1 MCDETQTKSLAM
13 KKVLFLLLAVWM
25 SAATFGQTLGQQT
38 ITFMNCINC
47 DNYFEPNVNTLDMVG
62 LIISADTILEMGDYD
77 GICSQFYNEF
87 PVENLPGVSSVFL
100 RPDDAD
106 VRTIVVR
113 KDVNGNTR
121 AMYLLTWYGWLQSVD
136 MQDFWFFDRLLL
148 LFRYPDSNI
157 NQPILRKNEPF
168 R

>member
-1 MCDETQTKSLAM
+1 M
-13 KKVLFLLLAVWM
+13 KKVFIFLLAVSM
-25 SAATFGQTLGQQT
+25 TVTVFGQTLGQQT
-38 ITFMNCINC
+38 ITFMNCVNC

-62 LIISADTILEMGDYD
+62 LIISADTIPEMDDYD
-77 GICSQFYNEF
+77 GIRSRFYDEF

-100 RPDDAD
+100 DPDDGDIRA
-106 VRTIVVR
+106 VVVR
-113 KDVNGNTR
+113 RDIDGRTR

-136 MQDFWFFDRLLL
+136 MQDFWFFDRLLS

-157 NQPILRKNEPF
+157 NQPILRKNEPL